1 MRWNRRKFVG
11 WTLAVMGLGTAGL
24 ATWVATSQRRSARWA
39 RRLLRESG
47 RPMAPAPFR
56 PNPEQWSSEQVTLA
70 WLGHATV
77 MLNFYGVWILTDPA
91 LFSRIGVDLRLGTV
105 GPKRLVAPALRVNEL
120 PSLDLVLL
128 SHAHM
133 DHLDLRTL
141 RKVLRRP
148 VPVVAARD
156 TGDLVVEAGGRRITE
171 LGWGDHVTVRAG
183 AGELRIEAF
192 EVKHWGQRWPN
203 DRPRG
208 YNGYVLRREGMALIF
223 GGDTAYTELFGR
235 LRSGGPYAAAIMPI
249 AAYRPWIWNHCTPEE
264 AVRMADAAG
273 ARFFVPMHH
282 ETFILSDEPVEEPR
296 QRLEAALAAEPD
308 RLALRRA
315 GETFVVPR
323 V

>member
-1 MRWNRRKFVG
+1 
-11 WTLAVMGLGTAGL
+11 
-24 ATWVATSQRRSARWA
+24 
-39 RRLLRESG
+39 
-47 RPMAPAPFR
+47 
-56 PNPEQWSSEQVTLA
+56 
-70 WLGHATV
+70 
-77 MLNFYGVWILTDPA
+77 
-91 LFSRIGVDLRLGTV
+91 
-105 GPKRLVAPALRVNEL
+105 
-120 PSLDLVLL
+120 
-128 SHAHM
+128 
-133 DHLDLRTL
+133 
-141 RKVLRRP
+141 LRRP

-223 GGDTAYTELFGR
+223 GGDTAYTELLGR

>member
-11 WTLAVMGLGTAGL
+11 WTLAVLGLGAAGL

-39 RRLLRESG
+39 RRLLRESR

-77 MLNFYGVWILTDPA
+77 LLNFYGVWILTDPA